1 MNYLLD
7 LHSQKK
13 LKSPARK
20 ITDEYVYHAPCHLL
34 AVDDGAASI
43 KLLQDLCGVKVTDLK
58 AGCCGLAG
66 TFGMQKKNYELSSRI
81 AESLKNALKKSP
93 IQNVLTECAACGMQ
107 IEHISDKVAIHPLK
121 ILAESYGL

>member
-7 LHSQKK
+7 LHSRKK

-34 AVDDGAASI
+34 AVNGSTASI
-43 KLLQDLCGVKVTDLK
+43 KLMHDLCGVEVTDLK
-58 AGCCGLAG
+58 AGCCGLSG
-66 TFGMQKKNYELSSRI
+66 TFGMQKKNYELSSQI
-81 AESLKNALKKSP
+81 AEGLKDALEKCP
-93 IQNVLTECAACGMQ
+93 AQNVLTECAACKMQ